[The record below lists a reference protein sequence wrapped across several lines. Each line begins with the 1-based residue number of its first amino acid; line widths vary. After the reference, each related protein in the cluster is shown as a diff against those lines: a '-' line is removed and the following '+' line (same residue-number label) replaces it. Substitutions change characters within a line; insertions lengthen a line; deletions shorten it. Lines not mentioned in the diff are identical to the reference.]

1 MSKVSKQKKLRWKEG
16 GKPRKEGK
24 EIKEERRKEGRKEGR
39 KERKKIRE
47 TQAKEGW
54 KAGSDE
60 ARIKIIDPAK

>member
-1 MSKVSKQKKLRWKEG
+1 MKIIRGMSKVSKQKKLRWKEG

-47 TQAKEGW
+47 T
-54 KAGSDE
+54 
-60 ARIKIIDPAK
+60 